1 MHRRPPNHAL
11 RAIPGLPA
19 PGRRGPRWRVAA
31 LGRGPGEGR
40 RGGRWGGEGRQLARR
55 GRWSLWRPGGRA
67 VEMRDARGRHTREA
81 GGPSARREPR
91 GRGRG
96 LLMGGVSG
104 PAPSMGIAR
113 GEAPSVG
120 GGLIGP
126 SVFASS
132 LGGLAGGA
140 GGHLPGGTGAGA
152 SGGGQSR
159 QSPPLQ
165 DHQGGGPLDGEGDMA
180 PSTGGGGPGTGP
192 SPGGAGAR
200 AFNGGQIFRGGILG
214 RRRRGYGGGG

>member
-1 MHRRPPNHAL
+1 MVA
-11 RAIPGLPA
+11 
-19 PGRRGPRWRVAA
+19 VAA
-31 LGRGPGEGR
+31 
-40 RGGRWGGEGRQLARR
+40 GGEGSGDARCER
-55 GRWSLWRPGGRA
+55 EAHARSGRA
-67 VEMRDARGRHTREA
+67 EREA
-81 GGPSARREPR
+81 RAPWEGPGAFDGGCFRPR
-91 GRGRG
+91 PVYGYCQR
-96 LLMGGVSG
+96 
-104 PAPSMGIAR
+104 R

-120 GGLIGP
+120 GGLMGP